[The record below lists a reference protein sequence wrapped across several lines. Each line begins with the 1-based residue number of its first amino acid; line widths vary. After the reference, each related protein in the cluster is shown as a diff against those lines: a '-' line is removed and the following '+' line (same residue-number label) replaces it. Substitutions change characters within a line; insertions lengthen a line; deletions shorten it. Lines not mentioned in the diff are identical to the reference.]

1 MDDMW
6 WILKGIKC
14 DVEWMICDRLGY
26 LNVMGEWYM
35 VNILMRWI
43 CVCDVELWINDM
55 WILYGYAGE
64 LWTLQ
69 MTYFQRLNGGHK
81 IWTQLIFA
89 DTTIHQKYIAGLI
102 FGGWLRPPKLGTSG
116 FIFSGNLLDAENN
129 LFLVSTTENKCSFQ
143 RWTSNKGIPPKI
155 NW

>member
-1 MDDMW
+1 MVILIYWMDDMW
-6 WILKGIKC
+6 RILKGIKC

-26 LNVMGEWYM
+26 LNVMGEWYL

-43 CVCDVELWINDM
+43 CVCDVELWKDNM

-89 DTTIHQKYIAGLI
+89 DTTIHQKYIYSWSYFRRLAMAAETRRVR
-102 FGGWLRPPKLGTSG
+102 FYFQWLPSG
-116 FIFSGNLLDAENN
+116 HW
-129 LFLVSTTENKCSFQ
+129 K
-143 RWTSNKGIPPKI
+143 
-155 NW
+155 